1 MGCGASAPVRQD
13 YWAHDAVHGNNAHG
27 RGWAPPPPGYTPN
40 QGNVQ
45 YVRWQPQ
52 GQPAPPPQW
61 LHAGIA
67 PPRGRLQ
74 VGPGQR
80 PPYVP
85 FPNFVAPRPPPGR
98 RPVDHGDVSPRLRQ
112 PEQKIRLRPP
122 RKREMHI
129 TAVTQEMTSAIQS
142 CLNSGTPWDDPDFP
156 AAPKTIDHRGKSG
169 NNIQWK
175 RPQALTN
182 NPRLLV
188 HGVSTDDVCQGTLG
202 DCWFL
207 SACASI
213 ARESELMSKVIPKD
227 QYLWKGGR
235 YAGVAHFRF
244 WRFGAWQD
252 VYVDDNLPT
261 VHGRLTYARCSD
273 NNEFWLPLIEKAY
286 AKLNGSYAALISGQ
300 ATDALTDLTGG
311 ICEKFKTGPQEEQI
325 LYKTL
330 LKAQKRGSF
339 MTCSTKSTFDE
350 GSSGL
355 VSGHAYTITGVAK
368 IRNFGKTHKLLR
380 IRNPWGRQE
389 WTGAWSDGSPEW
401 QRMTG
406 DVLQRLGYENKDDGE
421 FWMEYGDFF
430 QFYREVTIASL
441 GEHEADKTGVESSWC
456 RIVLSGAE
464 SPWCRV
470 VLVPSCPGAELSCL
484 VPSRPGA
491 ESSRCRVVLV
501 PSRPGAESSWCR
513 VVLVPSCP
521 GAELSWCR
529 IVLSGADSSW
539 CRVVPVPSRPGA
551 ESSRCRV
558 VLVPSRPGAESSWCR
573 VVLVPSCPGA
583 ESSWCRVVPVP
594 SRPSAESSR
603 CRVVLVPSC
612 PGAESSRCRVVLV
625 PRVKSKWDVAQEMG
639 EWKRGE
645 TAGGCRNHMKTY
657 AQNPQYLFTLSSA
670 DDFDPEE
677 DDEEDRGT
685 CAVLIGLMQEL
696 PKFKKK
702 LQHIGFQVYQV
713 TSPDRVV
720 KLSKSQLWQSEPVFM
735 TMTYYNNREVTLR
748 IQMDPGTYVIIPT
761 THAPNIEGPFLL
773 RVFTERPVQLRE
785 LGEHCPQPGYLKVPP
800 RRVSKPDRPISTLLP
815 CYLVPPVPTHA
826 PPSPDALRRRHGRSR
841 THGSTVKKYVIR
853 DEREI
858 ANGPDPERAGPKVD
872 LEELRNVRQDLKFAP
887 MPKGKSYA
895 EVEHKLGNTE
905 VTKTS
910 HLAKDSRSNG

>member
-27 RGWAPPPPGYTPN
+27 RGSGWAPPPPGYTPN

-98 RPVDHGDVSPRLRQ
+98 RPVDHGDVSPRHRQ

-401 QRMTG
+401 QRMPG

-441 GEHEADKTGVESSWC
+441 GEHEADKTGV
-456 RIVLSGAE
+456 
-464 SPWCRV
+464 
-470 VLVPSCPGAELSCL
+470 
-484 VPSRPGA
+484 
-491 ESSRCRVVLV
+491 
-501 PSRPGAESSWCR
+501 
-513 VVLVPSCP
+513 
-521 GAELSWCR
+521 
-529 IVLSGADSSW
+529 
-539 CRVVPVPSRPGA
+539 
-551 ESSRCRV
+551 
-558 VLVPSRPGAESSWCR
+558 
-573 VVLVPSCPGA
+573 
-583 ESSWCRVVPVP
+583 
-594 SRPSAESSR
+594 
-603 CRVVLVPSC
+603 
-612 PGAESSRCRVVLV
+612 
-625 PRVKSKWDVAQEMG
+625 KSKWDVAQEMG
-639 EWKRGE
+639 EWERGE

-785 LGEHCPQPGYLKVPP
+785 LG
-800 RRVSKPDRPISTLLP
+800 
-815 CYLVPPVPTHA
+815 
-826 PPSPDALRRRHGRSR
+826 
-841 THGSTVKKYVIR
+841 
-853 DEREI
+853 
-858 ANGPDPERAGPKVD
+858 D
-872 LEELRNVRQDLKFAP
+872 L
-887 MPKGKSYA
+887 G
-895 EVEHKLGNTE
+895 
-905 VTKTS
+905 
-910 HLAKDSRSNG
+910 